1 MPDEATQAPDE
12 VQDTPSPDA
21 AVEETKP
28 AEDTQPAVDYQ
39 QRYESLVPE
48 YTRGQQLIAAAR
60 GDHGPEAQVQALQQL
75 GVEVQQAE
83 EAAEVDEFE
92 DPTDR
97 LARELEAIKSQLS
110 SKEEAEQQKQFQELE
125 RQYIDNT
132 IGELEKSEDIKLSAE
147 DKRFVKNDALN
158 NRLEDGRPD
167 LEGAVRALKAR
178 DEARLSEYL
187 TTKKAP
193 KAPVGAAGEE
203 KLDLSDPDVRQK
215 YMKEVMEAE
224 GS

>member
-1 MPDEATQAPDE
+1 MPEEATQAPE
-12 VQDTPSPDA
+12 QAQETPQA
-21 AVEETKP
+21 APSEGIP
-28 AEDTQPAVDYQ
+28 ATESTDSTPAVDYQ
-39 QRYESLVPE
+39 KRYDDLVPE

-60 GDHGPEAQVQALQQL
+60 GDHGPEAQMQALQQL

-83 EAAEVDEFE
+83 EAEVDEYE

-97 LARELEAIKSQLS
+97 LAREVQDLKTQIS
-110 SKEEAEQQKQFQELE
+110 SKEEAEQQKQFQDLE
-125 RQYIDNT
+125 RKYIDNT
-132 IGELEKSEDIKLSAE
+132 LGGLEKSEDIKLSAE

-167 LEGAVRALKAR
+167 LEGAVKALKAR

-187 TTKKAP
+187 TSKKAP
-193 KAPVGAAGEE
+193 KPPVGAAGEE
-203 KLDLSDPDVRQK
+203 KLDLSDPDVRQQ
-215 YMKEVMEAE
+215 YMKEVMESE